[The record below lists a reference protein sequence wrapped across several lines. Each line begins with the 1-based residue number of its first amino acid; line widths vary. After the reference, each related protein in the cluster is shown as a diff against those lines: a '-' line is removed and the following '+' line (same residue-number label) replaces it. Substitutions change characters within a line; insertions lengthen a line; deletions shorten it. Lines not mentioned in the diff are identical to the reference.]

1 MSDFEKEAEAA
12 RKRIADII
20 DKDAKVAIIRIEGGG
35 SQFAI
40 FGDNYGR
47 GGWPI
52 YRGLQLKQPDRIKQ
66 ELENNNAQIVQQLS
80 LELLPEY
87 VADADYIMFSTE
99 GEGLDIVKDSTIWN
113 SIPAVKNNKVI
124 ELDAKQYFYF
134 DPISIKGQLELI
146 TNLLL
151 EHA

>member
-1 MSDFEKEAEAA
+1 M
-12 RKRIADII
+12 
-20 DKDAKVAIIRIEGGG
+20 
-35 SQFAI
+35 
-40 FGDNYGR
+40 
-47 GGWPI
+47 
-52 YRGLQLKQPDRIKQ
+52 
-66 ELENNNAQIVQQLS
+66 QQLS